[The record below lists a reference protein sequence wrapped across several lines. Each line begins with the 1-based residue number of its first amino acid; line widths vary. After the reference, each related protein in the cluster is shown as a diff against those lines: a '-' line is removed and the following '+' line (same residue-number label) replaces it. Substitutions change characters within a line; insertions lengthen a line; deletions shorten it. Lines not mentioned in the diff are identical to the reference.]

1 MAADLFSAALDVQ
14 TSLTKRGW
22 RFCFIGGLAV
32 QHWGRPRVTDDID
45 LTLLTGFGGEET
57 FIAELLRLYPSRIEH
72 AADFALRN
80 RVLLL
85 RIPDG
90 FGIDVALGALDFEES
105 AVNRATD
112 VEMLPGVPLRL
123 CTAEDLIVMKAFA
136 DRPLDWE
143 DVVSVVRRQRGRLD
157 WAYVYAQLE
166 PLAEL
171 KGAPDLVTRLRR
183 LQRENR

>member
-14 TSLTKRGW
+14 ASLTQRGW

-45 LTLLTGFGGEET
+45 LTLLTGFGGEEK
-57 FIAELLRLYPSRIEH
+57 FIAELLRLFPSRIDD

-85 RIPDG
+85 RMPEG
-90 FGIDVALGALDFEES
+90 FGIDVALGALDFEAS
-105 AVNRATD
+105 AVNRATE
-112 VEMLPGVPLRL
+112 VEMLPDVRLRL
-123 CTAEDLIVMKAFA
+123 CTAEDLIVMKVFA

-143 DVVSVVRRQRGRLD
+143 DVISVVRRQRGRVD
-157 WAYVYAQLE
+157 WSYVNAQLE

-171 KGAPDLVTRLRR
+171 KGAPELVVRLRR
-183 LQRENR
+183 IREESD